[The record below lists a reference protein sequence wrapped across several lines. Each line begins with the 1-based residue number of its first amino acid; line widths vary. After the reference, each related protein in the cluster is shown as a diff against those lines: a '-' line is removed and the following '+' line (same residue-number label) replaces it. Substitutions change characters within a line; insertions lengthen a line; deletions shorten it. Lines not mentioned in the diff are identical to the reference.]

1 MTEWLIQQLIQQ
13 QGPLCLVLI
22 TLMVMEH
29 FFTARIG
36 IRLMYK
42 LWWMVPVVLLLC
54 LELELR
60 LPPSC
65 GTVRRKNSFELELSL

>member
-13 QGPLCLVLI
+13 QGPLCLVLV

-36 IRLMYK
+36 IRAGDSHH
-42 LWWMVPVVLLLC
+42 PDHA
-54 LELELR
+54 
-60 LPPSC
+60 
-65 GTVRRKNSFELELSL
+65 